1 MNEAMVNIKEMF
13 KSKNIKNGYEVY
25 HSGFGSDETYYMVAI
40 SGENHMSTAQIG
52 NSNNK
57 IMGDE

>member
-1 MNEAMVNIKEMF
+1 
-13 KSKNIKNGYEVY
+13 
-25 HSGFGSDETYYMVAI
+25 MVAI

-57 IMGDE
+57 IMGDEGNVAFYEVIKLATKYDQFEATLREDLSYLPKN